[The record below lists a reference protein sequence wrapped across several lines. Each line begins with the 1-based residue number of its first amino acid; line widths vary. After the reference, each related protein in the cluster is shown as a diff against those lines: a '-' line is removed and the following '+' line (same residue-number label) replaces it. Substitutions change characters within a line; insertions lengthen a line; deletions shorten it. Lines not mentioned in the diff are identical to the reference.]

1 MLFTGVL
8 GARGLLRQALPS
20 LACAECWMREN
31 STSGCGHRYIA
42 CTLLS
47 VADAKKAWTL
57 HSESTNLLL
66 FLD

>member
-47 VADAKKAWTL
+47 VADAKKK
-57 HSESTNLLL
+57 
-66 FLD
+66 D